1 MIEGQHFKLSL
12 FELRNVL
19 GLKITPLT
27 GNKLE
32 DLIMFFLRNEYWGKV
47 ENVFEK
53 PDLNKYILKMPL

>member
-1 MIEGQHFKLSL
+1 
-12 FELRNVL
+12 LRNVL